1 MVPRAEIDIV
11 GAVHYRPWD
20 VLRCMIAPM
29 SDPEGS
35 HAELLAVLQRMRPAL
50 IAFFTRRLRDP
61 SQAED
66 LTQDLFVRMATAPVT
81 AGGNPE
87 GYIFQAAANLLRDH
101 YRRETT
107 RGRYLQSQSLD
118 EQHHVDPIDAE
129 RLLAGQQSIG
139 CVAQVLKRLPERTRR
154 IFILYRL
161 EGMQRKAIAEVFG
174 ISVSAV
180 EKHIATAMRSLLAD
194 MGGGR

>member
-1 MVPRAEIDIV
+1 
-11 GAVHYRPWD
+11 
-20 VLRCMIAPM
+20 
-29 SDPEGS
+29 
-35 HAELLAVLQRMRPAL
+35 LLAVLQGMRPAL
-50 IAFFTRRLRDP
+50 TAYFLRRLRDP

-66 LTQDLFVRMATAPVT
+66 LVQDLFVRMATVPMT
-81 AGGNPE
+81 ADGNPE

-107 RGRYLQSQSLD
+107 RNRYLEAKSHDDQQS
-118 EQHHVDPIDAE
+118 VDPIDAE
-129 RLLAGQQSIG
+129 RLLAGRQSIG

-161 EGMQRKAIAEVFG
+161 EGMQRKAIAEAFG

-180 EKHIATAMRSLLAD
+180 EKHIATAMRTLLTD
-194 MGGGR
+194 MGGRQ